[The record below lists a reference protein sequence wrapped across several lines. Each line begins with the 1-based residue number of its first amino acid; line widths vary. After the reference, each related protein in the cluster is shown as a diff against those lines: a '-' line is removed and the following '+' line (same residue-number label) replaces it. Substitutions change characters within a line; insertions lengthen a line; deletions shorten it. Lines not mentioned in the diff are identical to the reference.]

1 MYELVRC
8 HPASRSTASRVAVT
22 AERAGF
28 EGVALRNPYSG
39 GKPPE
44 YEVAGEDEIGVDVVR
59 GVEVRTDSVQEMHG
73 YVGNLASK
81 YDVVCVRGGDEKVE
95 RAAAESEDVD
105 VLTSPRE
112 FDHVTVREA
121 AENDV
126 ALEVDL
132 GPVLRDSG
140 GRRVSAIQ
148 DIELLTMLA
157 DKYDAP
163 LVVSASPDD
172 HLEVRG
178 IRELKAVAGAVGV
191 EKRSFEAAAETS
203 RALTR
208 DAGDADVEV
217 VE

>member
-8 HPASRSTASRVAVT
+8 HPESRSTASRVAVT

-28 EGVALRNPYSG
+28 DGVVLRNPYSG
-39 GKPPE
+39 GTPPE
-44 YEVAGEDEIGVDVVR
+44 YEVAGEDELDVDVVR

-81 YDVVCVRGGDEKVE
+81 YDVVCVRGGDEDVE
-95 RAAAESEDVD
+95 RAAADSEDVD
-105 VLTSPRE
+105 LVAAPQE

-126 ALEVDL
+126 ALEIDL
-132 GPVLRDSG
+132 GPVLRETG

-148 DIELLTMLA
+148 DIELLTRLA
-157 DKYDAP
+157 EKHDAS
-163 LVVSASPDD
+163 LVVSGSPDD

-178 IRELKAVAGAVGV
+178 RRELRAVAAAVGV
-191 EKRSFEAAAETS
+191 SEEIFVAAEEKS
-203 RALTR
+203 HELTG

-217 VE
+217 LE